1 MNTNSPEPKKN
12 KSEIDDAEIFPAC
25 SSGDCTG
32 LIPRGIEDES
42 ELESYKDLYNFTNP
56 NKTQI

>member
-1 MNTNSPEPKKN
+1 MNTDFPNPKKI
-12 KSEIDDAEIFPAC
+12 KPEQDIEIFPAC

-32 LIPRGIEDES
+32 LIPKGIEDES
-42 ELESYKDLYNFTNP
+42 ELESYQDLYNFRNP

>member
-1 MNTNSPEPKKN
+1 MNTDLPKPKKN
-12 KSEIDDAEIFPAC
+12 DSEQDIEIFPAC

-32 LIPRGIEDES
+32 LIPKGIEDES
-42 ELESYKDLYNFTNP
+42 ELESYQDLYNFRNP